1 MPDKD
6 EVPDFTFDGLNM
18 LEAMRLVDPSFSAE
32 SDKFPD
38 EREEP
43 LYLALSEL
51 ALHLIRNLEAGHTDR
66 FNAIFDVVERW
77 IIEGSSNV
85 REAAIVGLLED
96 LQNKNLHRTTSPDDF
111 KSWLRPQSAIW
122 WTKLDAFWTD
132 GTPLV

>member
-1 MPDKD
+1 MPYKD
-6 EVPDFTFDGLNM
+6 NVPDFTFDGANM
-18 LEAMRLVDPSFSAE
+18 LEAMRLVDPSFPSQ

-43 LYLALSEL
+43 LYFALSEL
-51 ALHLIRNLEAGHTDR
+51 ALHLIRNLEAGDTNR

-77 IIEGSSNV
+77 IVEGNSNV

-96 LQNKNLHRTTSPDDF
+96 LQNKNLHHTTSPKNF
-111 KSWLRPQSAIW
+111 KSWLRPQSGVW
-122 WTKLDAFWTD
+122 WAKLDAFWTN